1 ELSKTNINMKIKT
14 HDQFEYFLE
23 SERVR
28 HHNLWPTGY
37 YSCTILEYVRKIITI
52 ILSKDNTNSIVSSA
66 TREAFNIQR
75 SGSIKTT
82 RADIW
87 VSIEFANMQQKNG
100 QSLDFYKNLVDLSSA
115 LDSVEI
121 KETD

>member
-1 ELSKTNINMKIKT
+1 
-14 HDQFEYFLE
+14 
-23 SERVR
+23 
-28 HHNLWPTGY
+28 
-37 YSCTILEYVRKIITI
+37 
-52 ILSKDNTNSIVSSA
+52 ILSKDKINSIFNSA
-66 TREAFNIQR
+66 TTEAFNFQR
-75 SGSIKTT
+75 NRRFETT